1 MSDFAVN
8 YQAGLRLAAGETL
21 YQTADG
27 HYMFKYLPSAALLY
41 WPLAAIPLEAA
52 KAIWFAM
59 SVAGLIATFRLVR
72 QLVPQPHVRFLT
84 LLPALI
90 LAKYFLHELRLGQ
103 INILVTLVMLLGIR
117 ALTRSPGERDRTI
130 AGAYVGTAVALKP
143 YAALFIPYFVVQ
155 RQMWSL
161 FAATA
166 VLIAALAIPSIFY
179 GFEGNL
185 TVLRQWAG
193 TLRQSTPTL
202 LTNIDNVS
210 ILAFFAK
217 WTGDPARAQVIG
229 ALVIAGLGVLT
240 LIVIVR
246 GRGHA
251 AHLLNGALVLTLIP
265 LVSPLGW
272 DYTFLMSFLAVSLLI
287 NHFGRFPRAA
297 QLALAVNFAIIALAV
312 YDVMGRQ
319 AYGTFMQWS
328 ITTVNF
334 LVVVA
339 GLVYLRFKGAC

>member
-1 MSDFAVN
+1 MTDFAVN

-41 WPLAAIPLEAA
+41 WPLAALPLEIA
-52 KAIWFAM
+52 KAIWFVM
-59 SVAGLIATFRLVR
+59 SVAALFATFHLVR
-72 QLVPQPHVRFLT
+72 QLVPLPHVRFLT
-84 LLPALI
+84 LLPALV

-117 ALTRSPGERDRTI
+117 ALTRPDVRDRMI
-130 AGAYVGTAVALKP
+130 AGAYIGTAVALKP

-155 RQMWSL
+155 RQLSSL
-161 FAATA
+161 LAATA
-166 VLIAALAIPSIFY
+166 VLVAALAIPSIFY

-185 TVLRQWAG
+185 TVLRQWAD

-210 ILAFFAK
+210 VFAFAAK
-217 WTGDPARAQVIG
+217 WTGDPARAQAIG
-229 ALVIAGLGVLT
+229 AVVVAGLALLT

-246 GRGHA
+246 GRRRA
-251 AHLLNGALVLTLIP
+251 AELLDGALILTLIP

-272 DYTFLMSFLAVSLLI
+272 DYTLLMSFLAVSLLI
-287 NHFGRFPRAA
+287 NHFGKFPRAA
-297 QLALAVNFAIIALAV
+297 QAALAVNFAIIALAV

-334 LVVVA
+334 LLVVA
-339 GLVYLRFKGAC
+339 ALVYLRFKGAC